1 MSLMQ
6 KVLDIRHQAKMM
18 VELHGQPTSFNRI
31 FSEVNFN
38 PLTWM
43 DGYKFSQFQQY
54 PLKTNHLLSYIEARF
69 GAKHVDI
76 PFYIQPF
83 LKEFMTRPLTQRHID
98 DQARFN
104 AKYGAPFNK
113 AGYERIVNEFGGRW
127 PVEIKALPEG
137 CIVPPGVPMTYIEE
151 THPDFAWIISPFET
165 AMLRG
170 VWYMTTVGAVS
181 LAVQKT
187 IRKYLEASS
196 DLSPEE
202 IEETMKLMLN
212 DFGARGATGHEG
224 AMLGDMAHLLTGQLG
239 TDTVEGVDGLRIY
252 YHHEHGAGGMTIPAS
267 EHSTATSFGL
277 DPEQEIAFNN
287 HMIEQ
292 FGDGFIFA
300 SVIDSADAHRNV
312 RDHWGTA
319 NLDRVLAMKARL
331 VLRPDSGVP
340 EEESVAVLE
349 LMWERFGGH
358 VNSKGKRVLNPKVRM
373 IYGDGINEESIER
386 ICHAV
391 VTAGFSLENM
401 CFGMG
406 GALLQD
412 VVRDT
417 ERYAMKAC
425 EIGDENGVRPIGKKP
440 KTDPTKSSKFGRR
453 WVYLVD
459 DEEKGQDTILVS
471 EKPIDDI
478 PELMSVR
485 YRNGLLLEDYT
496 CDMVRE
502 LIKAQRR

>member
-6 KVLDIRHQAKMM
+6 KVLDVRHRAKMM

-31 FSEVNFN
+31 FGEVNFN

-43 DGYKFSQFQQY
+43 DGYKFSQFKQY
-54 PLKTNHLLSYIEARF
+54 PFQMKHLSSYIEARF

-76 PFYIQPF
+76 PFFIQPF
-83 LKEFMTRPLTQRHID
+83 LKEFMTRPLTQRHIE
-98 DQARFN
+98 DQAHFN
-104 AKYGAPFNK
+104 KAYGAPFNRE
-113 AGYERIVNEFGGRW
+113 GYERIVNEFGGRW
-127 PVEIKALPEG
+127 PVEIKTLPEG
-137 CIVPPGVPMTYIEE
+137 CIVPPGVPMTYIQE
-151 THPDFAWIISPFET
+151 THPDFAWIVSPFET

-187 IRKYLEASS
+187 IRKYLLETS
-196 DLSPEE
+196 DLEGADME
-202 IEETMKLMLN
+202 GVMEYMLN

-224 AMLGDMAHLLTGQLG
+224 AMLGGMAHLLTGQKG
-239 TDTVEGVDGLRIY
+239 TDTVEAVDGLRIY
-252 YHHEHGAGGMTIPAS
+252 YHQAHGTGGGTIPAS
-267 EHSTATSFGL
+267 EHSTATAFGL
-277 DPEQEIAFNN
+277 SPEEEIAFND
-287 HMIEQ
+287 HMIEM

-300 SVIDSADAHRNV
+300 SVIDSVDSHRNV

-319 NLDRVLAMKARL
+319 NLDRVREMKARL

-340 EEESVAVLE
+340 EEESVAVME
-349 LMWERFGGH
+349 LMWERFGGT
-358 VNSKGKRVLNPKVRM
+358 VNSKGYRVLSPKVRM

-386 ICHAV
+386 ICAAV
-391 VTAGFSLENM
+391 KAAGFSLENM

-425 EIGDENGVRPIGKKP
+425 EIEDAKGRRPIGKKP
-440 KTDPTKSSKFGRR
+440 ATDPTKSSKFGPR
-453 WVYLVD
+453 WVYVVD
-459 DEEKGQDTILVS
+459 DEVMGPDTLLVS
-471 EKPIDDI
+471 DTPIEDI